1 MVVAIVLL
9 LLGVGLVTD
18 GLVSSISQLA
28 AFLVLL
34 VVTALKVGAK
44 KDPSDAQ

>member
-9 LLGVGLVTD
+9 LIGVGLVTD
-18 GLVSSISQLA
+18 GLVSSISQLL

-34 VVTALKVGAK
+34 LVTALKVGTK
-44 KDPSDAQ
+44 KDSSDAQ